1 MTAAQD
7 EVKAATQTCVY
18 GYPLVYSMDEI
29 AKFPAGTT
37 QLVDGKTPYNQFGFA
52 RNLMTPRPSSS
63 YPTTTRCT

>member
-18 GYPLVYSMDEI
+18 GYPLVYSMDE
-29 AKFPAGTT
+29 
-37 QLVDGKTPYNQFGFA
+37 LVDGKTPYNQFGFA

-63 YPTTTRCT
+63 HPTTTRCT